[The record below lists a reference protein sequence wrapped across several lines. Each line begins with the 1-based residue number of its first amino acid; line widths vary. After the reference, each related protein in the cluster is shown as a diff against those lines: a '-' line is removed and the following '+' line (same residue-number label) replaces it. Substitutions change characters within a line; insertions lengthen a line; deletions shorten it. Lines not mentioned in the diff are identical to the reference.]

1 LRIFTQETLDAGT
14 RMTALSD
21 EALLERLRTGDR
33 GALGEIYERYKS
45 RLYGYCF
52 RLLRDEADAQDAV
65 QEAFIKLSFGIGL
78 IMKDAAFRT
87 WIYRV
92 ARNESL
98 MILRRRQT
106 RSSTDPDTLFDD
118 RTPQDDAEEHDAVTA
133 VHGALA
139 RLSLEYREALVLREF
154 DGMSYAEIAS
164 LTESSLEAVK
174 ARIFRARRALA
185 RELEDVFPRKEAI

>member
-1 LRIFTQETLDAGT
+1 
-14 RMTALSD
+14 MTTPSD
-21 EALLERLRTGDR
+21 EALIDRLRAGDR
-33 GALGEIYERYKS
+33 SALADIYEQYKS

-52 RLLRDEADAQDAV
+52 RLLRDEADAKDAV
-65 QEAFIKLSFGIGL
+65 QETFVRLSLGIGL
-78 IMKDAAFRT
+78 MTANAAFRT

-98 MILRRRQT
+98 MILRRRRKQT
-106 RSSTDPDTLFDD
+106 STDPDALSDD
-118 RTPQDDAEEHDAVTA
+118 RTPQDEAEERDTVAA

-154 DGMSYAEIAS
+154 DGMSYAEIAE
-164 LTESSLEAVK
+164 LTDSSLDAVK

-185 RELEDVFPRKEAI
+185 RELEEVYPRKEAI

>member
-1 LRIFTQETLDAGT
+1 
-14 RMTALSD
+14 MTAFSD
-21 EALLERLRTGDR
+21 EALLDRLRAGDR
-33 GALGEIYERYKS
+33 SALGEIYERYKS

-52 RLLRDEADAQDAV
+52 RLLRDSADAQDAV
-65 QEAFIKLSFGIGL
+65 QETFVKLSLGIGL
-78 IMKDAAFRT
+78 LSQDAAFRT

-98 MILRRRQT
+98 MILRKRQRLST
-106 RSSTDPDTLFDD
+106 TDPDTLFDE
-118 RTPQDDAEEHDAVTA
+118 RTPQDDVERHDAVTA

-139 RLSLEYREALVLREF
+139 RLGLEYREALVLREF
-154 DGMSYAEIAS
+154 DGMSYAEIAT
-164 LTESSLEAVK
+164 LTDSSLEAVK

>member
-1 LRIFTQETLDAGT
+1 
-14 RMTALSD
+14 MTAPSD
-21 EALLERLRTGDR
+21 DVLLERLRTGDR
-33 GALGEIYERYKS
+33 SALGEIYERYKS
-45 RLYGYCF
+45 CLYGYCF

-65 QEAFIKLSFGIGL
+65 HEAFIKLSFGIGL

-98 MILRRRQT
+98 MILRRRQR

-118 RTPQDDAEEHDAVTA
+118 RTPQDDAEEHDAATA

-154 DGMSYAEIAS
+154 DGMSYDEIAS
-164 LTESSLEAVK
+164 LTDSSLEAVK